1 MKAIDVSGF
10 AVINN
15 RIYPAAEITLRTET
29 THGFSSL
36 SLSCGDTTMLQ
47 IPVSESVKQMLKGVI

>member
-1 MKAIDVSGF
+1 MEAIDVSGF
-10 AVINN
+10 VVIKD

-47 IPVSESVKQMLKGVI
+47 IPVTDSVKKMLKEVM